1 MYMYLGKFLEINLKL
16 EFTAVTVS
24 FQNCYLSIQL
34 ADFNGRVYPVKHMA
48 GIFKAAPDISWELP
62 THLKQVA
69 IKQQNC
75 WTRLKFTELH

>member
-48 GIFKAAPDISWELP
+48 GIFKAAPDIS
-62 THLKQVA
+62 
-69 IKQQNC
+69 
-75 WTRLKFTELH
+75 